1 MFFELNEENKIGY
14 KELTNADL
22 GKSNSSGQTHI
33 GLFQDTLTFLPDSI
47 EKPNAM
53 VIYNESLEYLT
64 AYFDRIETPEK
75 TYRSPKIRTGGV
87 NAVSVVSFIRDR
99 AREYDNETKWYL
111 FWFGLKSTQ
120 LVFFLFNSNSVEFK
134 RITEMGVNL
143 NKDKAKGRLKPSD
156 TTFASVIKY
165 LEQIVNNSGQEIIQ
179 ELEVAVQTNEI
190 VSHKYKSTYN
200 PYDIKKAKDIFKKT
214 GRDGEELI
222 DKYFADLLSQGRIK
236 YYEWKNKETES
247 YLPYDFSVQK
257 LDDEVYYLDVK
268 TTKYSFEQKMVFSS
282 QEIKFVDGCENK
294 YYIYRV
300 YSDNDKKYLK
310 ICDNAKDLFAPIHN
324 MATDFEGNLN
334 EMAKVETIKMA
345 ILPKQ
350 DILVFG
356 EEIAL

>member
-1 MFFELNEENKIGY
+1 VFFELNEENKIGY

-53 VIYNESLEYLT
+53 VIYNETLEYLT
-64 AYFDRIETPEK
+64 AYFDRIETPRK

-99 AREYDNETKWYL
+99 AREFDNETKWYL

-120 LVFFLFNSNSVEFK
+120 LVFFLFNSNSTEFEK
-134 RITEMGVNL
+134 ITEMGVNL
-143 NKDKAKGRLKPSD
+143 KKDKAKGRLKPSD
-156 TTFASVIKY
+156 TTFAPVIKY

-179 ELEVAVQTNEI
+179 ELEVAVQTNEM

-200 PYDIKKAKDIFKKT
+200 PYDVKKAKELFKQT
-214 GRDGEELI
+214 GRDGEKLI

-247 YLPYDFSVQK
+247 YLPYDFFVQK

-282 QEIKFVDGCENK
+282 QEIKFVDNCKNK

-300 YSDNDKKYLK
+300 YTNHDKKYLK
-310 ICDNAKDLFAPIHN
+310 ICDNAKDLFSPIHN
-324 MATDFEGNLN
+324 KTTDFQGVLD
-334 EMAKVETIKMA
+334 EMAKIESIKMA
-345 ILPKQ
+345 ILPLQKN
-350 DILVFG
+350 LVFG

>member
-22 GKSNSSGQTHI
+22 GRSDSSGQTHI

-53 VIYNESLEYLT
+53 VIYNDSLEYLT
-64 AYFDRIETPEK
+64 AYFDRIETPKK

-87 NAVSVVSFIRDR
+87 NAVSVVSFIRDK
-99 AREYDNETKWYL
+99 AREFDDETKWYL

-120 LVFFLFNSNSVEFK
+120 LVFFLFNNNSVEFK
-134 RITEMGVNL
+134 SITEIGVNL
-143 NKDKAKGRLKPSD
+143 KKDKAKGRLKSSD
-156 TTFASVIKY
+156 ATFIPVIKY

-190 VSHKYKSTYN
+190 VSHKYKSAYN
-200 PYDIKKAKDIFKKT
+200 PYDIKKAKDMFKKT

-222 DKYFADLLSQGRIK
+222 DNYFANLLSLGRIK

-247 YLPYDFSVQK
+247 YLPYDFFVQTI
-257 LDDEVYYLDVK
+257 DDEVFYLDVK
-268 TTKYSFEQKMVFSS
+268 TTQYSFEQKMVFSS
-282 QEIKFVDGCENK
+282 QEIKFANGCENK

-300 YSDNDKKYLK
+300 YCNNDKKYLK
-310 ICDNAKDLFAPIHN
+310 ICNNAKELFSPIQSK
-324 MATDFEGNLN
+324 AIDFENALN
-334 EMAKVETIKMA
+334 EMAKVESIKMA
-345 ILPKQ
+345 ILPKHE
-350 DILVFG
+350 ILAFG
-356 EEIAL
+356 EEIVL